1 MTISIKNMPIKYKL
15 ILSVYILLLIIVS
28 VSFVFIINQ
37 EINHRHNELVVE
49 ARAFNELL
57 SQDFVSVIALGSV
70 DEAADITSRLQTLN
84 KIQGLTIYN
93 KKQQPVFHYK
103 KINIEKYMSLPEGW
117 KIQYE
122 FIDGSLLMF
131 DSLKYHGNEYG
142 YIFIQLSAKEINET
156 INDKLLQAV
165 IILLVLLLAL
175 LAFAWFVQKYFSNP
189 IQMLAIELR
198 KAAMTQDFSVRLP
211 INRQDEIGD
220 LFRGFNDLQNKIE
233 EEKKAL
239 QDQQFAFDQHCIV
252 AITDVNGTISYANDL
267 FVKISGYSREEL
279 IGENHRIINSSFHS
293 GDFFKQMYQKIRSG
307 IVWHGEICN
316 KAKDG
321 FEFWVAT
328 TIVPLIGENGRPL
341 SYIAMST
348 DITVQNNA
356 EANLS
361 RAQKMAHIGSWELDL
376 IKNKI
381 NWSAEACRIF
391 EINSDSFTATYETF
405 IDAVHPDDREMVNN
419 AYAESLKTRH
429 PYELE
434 HRLQMKDGRIKI
446 VNEQC
451 DTYFDEAGKPLRLV
465 GVVQDITQ
473 NKHTEEALR
482 RSQKMEAVGQLT
494 GGIAHDFNNI
504 MGIILGNVE
513 ILELMDISDENI
525 LNRIDPIKKSAKRA
539 VKLTRQLLSFSRRK
553 ANQLTVSNI
562 NQLLDGM
569 NSLIDHSITPEIEV
583 VYKFTHD
590 LWLTKIDPGDFQDA
604 ILNIIINARDAMNS
618 SGRLII
624 ESLNTHLDDK
634 FCALNPGVIKGDYV
648 QVNISD
654 NGKGMALKQQQHI
667 FEPFYTTK
675 EEGSGTGLGLAMVFG
690 FIERSK
696 GSIRVYSE
704 TEIGTTFRIYL
715 PRVDE
720 KIEVKTGLDKKVS
733 KALPKGDET
742 LLVVD
747 DEEGLRDFARDILS
761 ALGYTVLVCGDG
773 KQALELLEQNPSID
787 LLFSDVVM
795 PGGINGYELA
805 ELSEKKYP
813 DLKILLTSG
822 YTQNAVEKNNQHQIT
837 VNLLRKPYTRKEL
850 ANRLRDI
857 LD

>member
-1 MTISIKNMPIKYKL
+1 MSISVKNMPVKYKL

-28 VSFVFIINQ
+28 VSFAFIINQ

-57 SQDFVSVIALGSV
+57 SQDFVAVIAIGGV
-70 DEAADITSRLQTLN
+70 DEAADITSRLRALN

-93 KKQQPVFHYK
+93 KNQQPVFYYK
-103 KINIEKYMSLPEGW
+103 KKNTEKFMNLPEGW
-117 KIQYE
+117 QIQHE

-131 DSLKYHGNEYG
+131 DALKYHGNEYG
-142 YIFIQLSAKEINET
+142 YIFIQLSAKEINES
-156 INDKLLQAV
+156 INDKLLQAAV
-165 IILLVLLLAL
+165 ILLVLLLVL
-175 LAFAWFVQKYFSNP
+175 LVFSWFVQKYFSNP
-189 IQMLAIELR
+189 IQMLAMELR

-211 INRQDEIGD
+211 NNRQDEIGD
-220 LFRGFNDLQNKIE
+220 LFKGFNDLQNKIE

-252 AITDVNGTISYANDL
+252 AITDINGTITYANDL
-267 FVKISGYSREEL
+267 FVKISGYSKEEL
-279 IGENHRIINSSFHS
+279 IGKNHRIINSSFHS
-293 GDFFKQMYQKIRSG
+293 RDFFKDMYQTISAG
-307 IVWHGEICN
+307 NVWHGDICN

-321 FEFWVAT
+321 SEYWVAT
-328 TIVPLIGENGRPL
+328 TIVPLIGENGKPL
-341 SYIAMST
+341 SYLAMRT

-356 EANLS
+356 EANLL

-376 IKNKI
+376 IKNNI
-381 NWSAEACRIF
+381 NWSAEVYRIF
-391 EINSDSFTATYETF
+391 EINPDGFTATYEAF

-419 AYAESLKTRH
+419 AYTESLKTRR

-451 DTYFDEAGKPLRLV
+451 DTYFDEAGKPLRSV

-473 NKHTEEALR
+473 YKHTEEALR

-513 ILELMDISDENI
+513 LLELMEISDEKI

-539 VKLTRQLLSFSRRK
+539 AKLTKQLLSFSRRK
-553 ANQLTVSNI
+553 ANQLTVTNI

-569 NSLIDHSITPEIEV
+569 NTLIDHSITPEIEV
-583 VYKFTHD
+583 EYKFTHD

-604 ILNIIINARDAMNS
+604 ILNIIINARDAMNN
-618 SGRLII
+618 SGRLVI
-624 ESLNTHLDDK
+624 ESLNCHLDEK

-654 NGKGMALKQQQHI
+654 NGKGMTLKQQQHI

-696 GSIRVYSE
+696 GSIKVESE
-704 TEIGTTFRIYL
+704 TGMGTTFRIYL

-720 KIEVKTGLDKKVS
+720 KIEIKTGLDKKAS

-747 DEEGLRDFARDILS
+747 DEEGLRDFAGDILR
-761 ALGYTVLVCGDG
+761 ALGYTVFVCSDG

-805 ELSEKKYP
+805 GLAEKKYP

-822 YTQNAVEKNNQHQIT
+822 YTQNAGEKNDQAQIT
-837 VNLLRKPYTRKEL
+837 ANLLRKPYTRKEL